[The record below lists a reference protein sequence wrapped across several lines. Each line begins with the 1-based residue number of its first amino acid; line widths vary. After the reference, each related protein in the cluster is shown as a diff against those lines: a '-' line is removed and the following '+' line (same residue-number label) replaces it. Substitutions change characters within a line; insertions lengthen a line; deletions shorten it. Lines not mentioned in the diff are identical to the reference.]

1 MTATD
6 SLILISPVEVPV
18 GSARISAFR
27 ADDGRIWIG
36 IRSVCAS
43 LGVDTTGQVRKLQKK
58 PWASL
63 RSDLRTVAAD
73 GKNRQMIAI
82 DLECLPAWLSTIEPG
97 RVSATLGD
105 RLIELQRKAHTA
117 LREHFFGKTKPIA
130 AAALDRPEPTPAVDV
145 PARRP
150 SLRDHLVCQAQAV
163 LSQAQ
168 ELSAHSGELVEIRG
182 RLNAIESRQRE
193 AAGRL
198 LLLPPSETPPPIPF
212 RRYIEVTIA
221 ELADRTG
228 VDHHETWRAAYRAL
242 RLHYGTDAYARARN
256 ATRRAGREI
265 AKIDALEA
273 DGLLGQL
280 YAVAREMLRQA
291 EPTAVDGGLSI
302 DSLYRREMR
311 QRTKGEAASKPA
323 SAG

>member
-117 LREHFFGKTKPIA
+117 LREHFLGKAKPGM
-130 AAALDRPEPTPAVDV
+130 V
-145 PARRP
+145 PAERPDVAPGADLPQCRP
-150 SLRDHLVCQAQAV
+150 SLRDHLVSQAQAL
-163 LSQAQ
+163 LSQAT
-168 ELSAHSGELVEIRG
+168 ELSAHSGELVELRG
-182 RLNAIESRQRE
+182 RLSAIESRQRE

-256 ATRRAGREI
+256 ATRRAGREV

-311 QRTKGEAASKPA
+311 QRTKGEVAPTSA

>member
-1 MTATD
+1 MTSTD
-6 SLILISPVEVPV
+6 SLTLVSPVEVPV
-18 GSARISAFR
+18 GSARIAAFR
-27 ADDGRIWIG
+27 SDDGRVWIG
-36 IRSVCAS
+36 IRSVCSS

-58 PWASL
+58 PWAIL

-97 RVSATLGD
+97 RVSTALGD

-117 LREHFFGKTKPIA
+117 LREHFFGKSKPA
-130 AAALDRPEPTPAVDV
+130 QVADRADATPPVDL

-150 SLRDHLVCQAQAV
+150 LLRDHLVSQAQAI
-163 LSQAQ
+163 LAQAN
-168 ELSAHSGELVEIRG
+168 EISAHSGELMELRG
-182 RLNAIESRQRE
+182 RVTAIESRQRE

-256 ATRRAGREI
+256 ASRRAGRDI
-265 AKIDALEA
+265 AKIDVLEA
-273 DGLLGQL
+273 EGLLGQL
-280 YAVAREMLRQA
+280 YAVARELLRQT
-291 EPTAVDGGLSI
+291 EPAAVEGNLST
-302 DSLYRREMR
+302 DSLYRR
-311 QRTKGEAASKPA
+311 ASRRRVGITDKPPA
-323 SAG
+323 P